1 MKFNGEN
8 TPYASVTFDRVAQVF
23 RVVRDYIGYQPGE
36 ITYDVEEAWANPE
49 MTLTQEVGDCEDK
62 AILLVSPIKFHTNEF
77 DPDDD
82 EVYVVVGFV
91 RAGPRRFA
99 LHTWAL

>member
-1 MKFNGEN
+1 
-8 TPYASVTFDRVAQVF
+8 
-23 RVVRDYIGYQPGE
+23 
-36 ITYDVEEAWANPE
+36 
-49 MTLTQEVGDCEDK
+49 MTLTQGVGDCEEK
-62 AILLVSPIKFHTNEF
+62 AILLASPIKFHTNEF